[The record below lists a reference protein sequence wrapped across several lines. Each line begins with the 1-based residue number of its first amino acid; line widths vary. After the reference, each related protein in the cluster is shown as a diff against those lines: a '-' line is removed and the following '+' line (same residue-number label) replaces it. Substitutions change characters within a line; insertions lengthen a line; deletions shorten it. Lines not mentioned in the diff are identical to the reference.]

1 MTEDPVM
8 LARQT
13 LEEICRDKRA
23 SAVARA
29 RAARTL
35 LEIGGLL
42 RGPRTRPAR
51 TEAAEMSIGELDA
64 RLEELERERSAP
76 NAGPPAN

>member
-1 MTEDPVM
+1 MTEDPIM

-13 LEEICRDKRA
+13 LEEICRDKKA

-35 LEIGGLL
+35 LEIAGLL
-42 RGPRTRPAR
+42 RNPRASGAKTAV
-51 TEAAEMSIGELDA
+51 AEMSIGELDA
-64 RLEELERERSAP
+64 RLEELEHERSSQEKRGDA
-76 NAGPPAN
+76 

>member
-1 MTEDPVM
+1 MTEDPIM

-13 LEEICRDKRA
+13 LEEICRDKKA
-23 SAVARA
+23 SAIARA

-35 LEIGGLL
+35 LEIAGLL
-42 RGPRTRPAR
+42 RNPR
-51 TEAAEMSIGELDA
+51 EAGAKTAVTEMSIGELDA
-64 RLEELERERSAP
+64 RLEELEHERSAS